1 MRVLSFSLC
10 RKSRQKYPPYACI
23 SCRHNARPSFRIF
36 SKNGIAG
43 CTSEVPFNTYLA
55 IPIFSMS
62 SGSVPSAL
70 RIFIRFL
77 LLLIEARNT
86 AREVPQD
93 ADRRNPTFK
102 RLMRDFSINQT
113 SDENSNQQYQIPN
126 FKNQFQKSHQL
137 SPPLCSHVL
146 PRIRSGLP
154 IYSAAHA
161 PGARLNLL
169 LNQLYH

>member
-1 MRVLSFSLC
+1 MRVYLFHYVGNHGKSTRRTPASLADIT
-10 RKSRQKYPPYACI
+10 RVLHSG
-23 SCRHNARPSFRIF
+23 FF

-43 CTSEVPFNTYLA
+43 CTSEVPFNTYPA
-55 IPIFSMS
+55 IPIFSIS
-62 SGSVPSAL
+62 SGSAPFAL
-70 RIFIRFL
+70 RIFICIL
-77 LLLIEARNT
+77 LLLIETRNA

-102 RLMRDFSINQT
+102 RLMRDFAINQT

-137 SPPLCSHVL
+137 PPSLCSHVL
-146 PRIRSGLP
+146 PRIQSGLL
-154 IYSAAHA
+154 ICSAAHA
-161 PGARLNLL
+161 PGARLNFL